1 MTYIMEY
8 LREINEVSITLRLVL
23 AFVCGGLIGLERE
36 HKHRPAGFR
45 THILI
50 CTGAALCMLISQ
62 YLINSSAAIFGD
74 LKVTCDPARLGAQV
88 VSGMGF
94 IGAGTIIFT
103 KRRQVKG
110 LTTAAGL
117 WTTAIIGLSA
127 GVGFYEIT
135 VFATALLF
143 LTEMIFSK
151 LEWISNSK
159 VRSTNIYIE
168 YDVATK
174 IADILDQMKA
184 LDISIGHME
193 ISKSTTEHGTSP
205 CAIIGIYINNRK
217 LSREMIF
224 NAISQ
229 FDGVTSVEEL

>member
-1 MTYIMEY
+1 MTYVIEY
-8 LREINEVSITLRLVL
+8 LREINEISVTARLVL
-23 AFVCGGLIGLERE
+23 AFICGGLIGLERE

-50 CTGAALCMLISQ
+50 CTGAALCTLISQ
-62 YLINSSAAIFGD
+62 YIISSSAAIFGD
-74 LKVTCDPARLGAQV
+74 ISVTCDPTRLGAQV

-110 LTTAAGL
+110 ITTAAGL

-135 VFATALLF
+135 AFATLL
-143 LTEMIFSK
+143 LLITNMAFSK
-151 LEWISNSK
+151 LEWISISK
-159 VRSTNIYIE
+159 ARSTNLYIE
-168 YDVATK
+168 YDSASRITEIVDQIK
-174 IADILDQMKA
+174 QLDV
-184 LDISIGHME
+184 SIGHME

-205 CAIIGIYINNRK
+205 CAILGIYINSRR

-229 FDGVTSVEEL
+229 FDGISAVEEL